1 MSHKGN
7 MKTTPNPEAG
17 RTLEASRILAALV
30 AQEPE
35 GQAEVHIHTNGKHD
49 TTVMVPLPAIRLLS
63 DALQEMAKGN
73 SVAVRPTPQ
82 ELTTQQAADLLQVSR
97 PYVVKLLEEGKI
109 PFRTVGHYRR
119 ISYRGLQE
127 YMKQEDVR
135 RDQIMRELVAESE
148 ALGLYP

>member
-1 MSHKGN
+1 MLDRAIP
-7 MKTTPNPEAG
+7 KTRPNLEAG
-17 RTLEASRILAALV
+17 RALEASKILADLV

-35 GQAEVHIHTNGKHD
+35 GQAELHIRTNGQHD
-49 TTVMVPLPAIRLLS
+49 TMVTVPLPAIRLLS

-73 SVAVRPTPQ
+73 TVVVRTTPQ

-119 ISYRGLQE
+119 ILYRSLLE
-127 YMKQEDVR
+127 YMKQEDAR
-135 RDQIMRELVAESE
+135 RDQVMRELVAESE
-148 ALGLYP
+148 ALGL

>member
-1 MSHKGN
+1 M
-7 MKTTPNPEAG
+7 
-17 RTLEASRILAALV
+17 L
-30 AQEPE
+30 
-35 GQAEVHIHTNGKHD
+35 
-49 TTVMVPLPAIRLLS
+49 
-63 DALQEMAKGN
+63 
-73 SVAVRPTPQ
+73 Q

-119 ISYRGLQE
+119 VSYRGLLE
-127 YMKQEDVR
+127 YMKQEDAR